1 MVLENTN
8 ILYFANT
15 VETLKR
21 NSLIALVGFITV
33 LFSLFKKKKVLIPV
47 HVAFLW

>member
-8 ILYFANT
+8 ILYFANP

-21 NSLIALVGFITV
+21 NSLIALVGFIIV
-33 LFSLFKKKKVLIPV
+33 LFSPFKKKVLIPR
-47 HVAFLW
+47 HVDFLW